1 MPDPGLSDTMPTDSH
16 ADTAA
21 HDTQELSCC
30 GKPAGRPR
38 AADMEARME
47 NLLHT
52 AGCLFLEK
60 GYGKVSLEMIARE
73 AHVAVWTI
81 YVKFGGKSGLFNA
94 VVELRRAAYFST
106 MPALETDMRPL
117 NTILSEFGLLFVQ
130 LVTMPAAIRLNRMVV
145 AEAATHPDLAETFY
159 KVGPGQTR
167 ELLTRF
173 FSRPAIAPLF
183 RAELPAS
190 VLALHLLNCLLGDQM
205 SRLLFPPPAQ
215 PDVAQLRLKV
225 ATGLDLFL
233 RGTLRAALPA

>member
-1 MPDPGLSDTMPTDSH
+1 MPDPGLSDTMNTDTPSDND
-16 ADTAA
+16 A
-21 HDTQELSCC
+21 QELCC

-73 AHVAVWTI
+73 AHVAVRTI

-94 VVELRRAAYFST
+94 VVEQRRAAYFST

-117 NTILSEFGLLFVQ
+117 PTILGEFGLLFVQ
-130 LVTMPAAIRLNRMVV
+130 LITMPAAIHLNRMVV
-145 AEAATHPDLAETFY
+145 AEAATHPELAETFY

-167 ELLTRF
+167 EMLTKF
-173 FSRPAIAPLF
+173 FSRPDIAPLF
-183 RAELPAS
+183 REELTTS

-215 PDVAQLRLKV
+215 PDVAQLRAKV
-225 ATGLDLFL
+225 AVSLDLFL
-233 RGTLRAALPA
+233 HGTLRQPLAA

>member
-1 MPDPGLSDTMPTDSH
+1 MSDPGLSDTLTTDTESDD
-16 ADTAA
+16 A
-21 HDTQELSCC
+21 TQELSCC

-73 AHVAVWTI
+73 AHVAVRTI
-81 YVKFGGKSGLFNA
+81 YVKFGGKAGLFNA

-117 NTILSEFGLLFVQ
+117 PAILGEFGLLFVQ

-145 AEAATHPDLAETFY
+145 AEAATHPELAETFY

-167 ELLTRF
+167 EMLIRF
-173 FSRPAIAPLF
+173 FSRPDVAPLF
-183 RAELPAS
+183 RAELTPS
-190 VLALHLLNCLLGDQM
+190 ILALHLLNCLLGDQM
-205 SRLLFPPPAQ
+205 SRLLFPPQQQ
-215 PDVAQLRLKV
+215 PDVAQLRAKV
-225 ATGLDLFL
+225 ALSLDLFL
-233 RGTLRAALPA
+233 RGTLRQPLAA